1 MYTGGI
7 HKCPKRGTEQK
18 RGRTSPT
25 LKWPCLSMVLGHEK
39 ELIILGVVSQWWKCE
54 NSCMLTLHWAL
65 KHAFIKIH
73 AHMGMQE
80 HGLHYRKGQNYLKEK
95 ETGSRSQSVVPR

>member
-1 MYTGGI
+1 M
-7 HKCPKRGTEQK
+7 EQEE
-18 RGRTSPT
+18 
-25 LKWPCLSMVLGHEK
+25 CLSMVLGHEK

-54 NSCMLTLHWAL
+54 NSCMLMLHWAL

-95 ETGSRSQSVVPR
+95 ETGSRSQSACS